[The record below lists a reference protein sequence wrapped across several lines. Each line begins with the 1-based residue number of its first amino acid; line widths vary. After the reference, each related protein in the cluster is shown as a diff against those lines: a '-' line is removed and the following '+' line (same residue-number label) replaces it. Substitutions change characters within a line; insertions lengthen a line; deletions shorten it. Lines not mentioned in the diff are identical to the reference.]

1 MATIIDAIISLVCI
15 RQKEG
20 EELSIY
26 EMRFR
31 NLRDIT
37 VAQLVGEIILH
48 KIIGRGAEINGKA
61 QKRLGIR

>member
-1 MATIIDAIISLVCI
+1 MATIIDAIISLVSI

-26 EMRFR
+26 EMGFR

-48 KIIGRGAEINGKA
+48 TIIGSVADINREA